1 MKKIAILFAALL
13 FLSGCAR
20 AETTAET
27 VADVW
32 EVPAA
37 AEPREIHLELPGEAL
52 ECAMESETGRL
63 YLGSSYDVMVQTLA
77 GGDLSATLRE
87 LTGFSEDEITVIQT
101 RTEYPKRWEFAWAA
115 AGETGDRVGR
125 GVIIDD
131 GNYHYCLSALQDAD
145 VTDCQ
150 IVWSEVFNSFG
161 LGVS

>member
-1 MKKIAILFAALL
+1 MKKFVIAACCLL
-13 FLSGCAR
+13 LLGGCAK

-37 AEPREIHLELPGEAL
+37 AEPKEIHLELPGEAL
-52 ECAMESETGRL
+52 ECAMASDTGRL
-63 YLGSSYDVMVQTLA
+63 YLGSSYDVMVQTLES
-77 GGDLSATLRE
+77 GDLDATLRE
-87 LTGFSEDEITVIQT
+87 LTGFSQDEITVIQT

-150 IVWSEVFNSFG
+150 IVWSEVFNSFE
-161 LGVS
+161 LS